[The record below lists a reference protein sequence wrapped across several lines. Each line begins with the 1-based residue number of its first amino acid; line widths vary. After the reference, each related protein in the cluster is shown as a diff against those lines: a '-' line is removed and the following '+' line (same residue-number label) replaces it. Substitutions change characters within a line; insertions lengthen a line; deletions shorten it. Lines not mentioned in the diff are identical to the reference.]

1 MPLRWKLL
9 TLLLL
14 FAAAPM
20 VGGRIYN
27 AKAFQ
32 DMRLDLVRQTN
43 ATLVERARQ
52 AVGMQVLDHAR
63 HIRLQEEL
71 LELAVQMQAAGLA
84 WDQDPARNA
93 ATPRPRRHYGPGGM
107 LFKPEMLGP
116 RQENATTPT
125 PPEAV
130 FEAVAARFGHRL
142 LWQAARLPEA
152 PFTVYPPPASR
163 HDAVTLSRLLETLPQ
178 SDQPFW
184 SDPFIDPLSGQLALA
199 VSMGNATSGFA
210 VCAVAAHT
218 LLHGGGHLDNLSP
231 RLETMLVRPTPG
243 GSGLD
248 ALAVQERPQSENHG
262 APSVD
267 WRQGKTVIAGG
278 ERMLA
283 DLQAGR
289 AGSAILKR
297 EDVSNGPVLLWAYA
311 PLGRDRLSLL
321 ACLPLDDVTAET
333 VSMQSFIDRRLAA
346 LRAFS
351 TSSFAVLMVLAF
363 FCSLLVS
370 RRMHQRVVR
379 LLHGFAQVA
388 RGNFAVRVDH
398 SSRDEL
404 GQLAR
409 SFNAM
414 VPALEERF
422 RIMEALDLA
431 HAMQQRLLPQA
442 PPDTPGLELAG
453 ACLYCE
459 ATGGDFYDFLT
470 PSARAVD
477 VVVGDVTGHGL
488 SAALLM
494 ATTRASLRQRAAL
507 RSVCCGEVRLACS
520 INDVNRQLCRDLALT
535 GNFVTLACLR
545 VIPRTGEMTWIRA
558 GHDPAMLF
566 NPADHSFLELGGAGI
581 PLGVE
586 EQWRY
591 EEQTRTLPADQ
602 ILVIG
607 TDGIWEAQN
616 PAGERYGKARF
627 RAALQR
633 LATAAPPET
642 PLQTILDGLLDD
654 LAAFRQHAPQ
664 EDDVTLVLLRRRALA
679 TLPDDALDVTADHD
693 NADDEDAACTANF
706 SKGPPH

>member
-1 MPLRWKLL
+1 MHLRWKLL
-9 TLLLL
+9 ILLLL
-14 FAAAPM
+14 FAVAPM
-20 VGGRIYN
+20 LASRLYN
-27 AKAFQ
+27 ARAFQ

-52 AVGMQVLDHAR
+52 AVTMQVLDHAR

-84 WDQDPARNA
+84 WEQGKLP
-93 ATPRPRRHYGPGGM
+93 GPGGM
-107 LFKPEMLGP
+107 LLRPGMFRHRMPDAAPPSSPGP
-116 RQENATTPT
+116 AS
-125 PPEAV
+125 PPDTV
-130 FEAVAARFGHRL
+130 FEAVASRFGQRL
-142 LWQAARLPEA
+142 LWQAARLPDA
-152 PFTVYPPPASR
+152 PFTVYPPPATR
-163 HDAVTLSRLLETLPQ
+163 HDAVTLAHLLEALPR

-184 SDPFIDPLSGQLALA
+184 SDPFQDPLSGQLALA
-199 VSMGNATSGFA
+199 VSMGNATTSFA
-210 VCAVAAHT
+210 VCVVAAHT

-231 RLETMLVRPTPG
+231 RLETMLVRPDPG
-243 GSGLD
+243 GSGLQ
-248 ALAVQERPQSENHG
+248 ALAVQERPQGEGHDTLSM
-262 APSVD
+262 D

-283 DLQAGR
+283 DLQAER

-297 EDVSNGPVLLWAYA
+297 EEAPNEPAMLWAYA

-333 VSMQSFIDRRLAA
+333 VAMQSFIDRRLAA

-351 TSSFAVLMVLAF
+351 ASSFAVLMVLAF
-363 FCSLLVS
+363 CCSLIVS
-370 RRMHQRVVR
+370 RRMHQRVMR

-388 RGNFAVRVDH
+388 RGNFAVRVDAT
-398 SSRDEL
+398 SRDEL

-442 PPDTPGLELAG
+442 PPVVPGLELAG

-507 RSVCCGEVRLACS
+507 RSVCCGEVRLACN
-520 INDVNRQLCRDLALT
+520 INDVNRQLCRDLALS

-545 VIPRTGEMTWIRA
+545 IIPRTGEMAWIRA
-558 GHDPAMLF
+558 GHDPALLY

-591 EEQTRTLPADQ
+591 EEQAHLLPADH
-602 ILVIG
+602 ILAIG
-607 TDGIWEAQN
+607 TDGIWETQN
-616 PAGERYGKARF
+616 PAGERYGKTRF

-633 LATAAPPET
+633 LTTPEAT
-642 PLQTILDGLLDD
+642 LQEILDGLLQDV
-654 LAAFRQHAPQ
+654 AGFRRHVPQ
-664 EDDVTLVLLRRRALA
+664 EDDVTLVLLRRRLLA
-679 TLPDDALDVTADHD
+679 TLPGNLLDADPDDDDADG
-693 NADDEDAACTANF
+693 EDTTCRANL
-706 SKGPPH
+706 SGGPSR